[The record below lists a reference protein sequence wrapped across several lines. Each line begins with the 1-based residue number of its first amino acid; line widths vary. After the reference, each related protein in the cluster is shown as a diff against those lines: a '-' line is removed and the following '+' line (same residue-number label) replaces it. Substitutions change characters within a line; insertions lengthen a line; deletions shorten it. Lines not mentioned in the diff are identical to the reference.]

1 MNPYSARMR
10 DLWRDPVAV
19 TSFLLTWGGFVLGTL
34 HREFF
39 ALIAVGLFGP
49 WLLRGLGLLKQDE
62 FREESARRAAE
73 IALATT
79 GVFLVAVLVANG
91 MGGTYS
97 QAEKITY
104 DAIPAS
110 LPLVI
115 LALSYQI
122 ASLMGFWGAR
132 IAASRIFF
140 SLGIVWI
147 CLAVVVVLLDRVS
160 MSAEDVAVFAMIAL
174 FFMGLAAL
182 SLRRPRI
189 AGGVAL
195 LLSLL
200 LIWKTGFMEAQ
211 AKNVPWDW
219 VAFEA
224 VLAVVPFAVPAFA
237 LLFERSKLDDGE
249 ELSDSLID
257 APL

>member
-1 MNPYSARMR
+1 MNPHSARLR
-10 DLWRDPVAV
+10 DLWGDPVAIA
-19 TSFLLTWGGFVLGTL
+19 SFLLTWGGFVLGTI
-34 HREFF
+34 HRGFF

-49 WLLRGLGLLKQDE
+49 WLLRSLGLLKQDE
-62 FREESARRAAE
+62 FRAEAARRAAE

-79 GVFLVAVLVANG
+79 GVFLVGVLAANG

-97 QAEKITY
+97 EAEKITY

-122 ASLMGFWGAR
+122 ASLMRFWGVR
-132 IAASRIFF
+132 VAASRIFF
-140 SLGIVWI
+140 SLGMVWI
-147 CLAVVVVLLDRVS
+147 GLAVVVVIMDKASLN
-160 MSAEDVAVFAMIAL
+160 AEDIAEFALITL
-174 FFMGLAAL
+174 FLMGLAAL

-195 LLSLL
+195 LLSFL
-200 LIWKTGFMEAQ
+200 LIWMTGFMDLQ
-211 AKNVPWDW
+211 AKGLPWDW

-224 VLAVVPFAVPAFA
+224 VLAVVPFAVPALA
-237 LLFERSKLDDGE
+237 LLLERPEPVG
-249 ELSDSLID
+249 
-257 APL
+257 

>member
-1 MNPYSARMR
+1 MNSHSARLR

-19 TSFLLTWGGFVLGTL
+19 ASFVLTWGGFVLGSL
-34 HREFF
+34 RREFF

-62 FREESARRAAE
+62 FREEAARRAAE

-79 GVFLVAVLVANG
+79 GVFLVGVLAANG

-97 QAEKITY
+97 QSVKITY

-122 ASLMGFWGAR
+122 ASLMRFWGVR

-147 CLAVVVVLLDRVS
+147 LLTVAVVFLEKAS
-160 MSAEDVAVFAMIAL
+160 MSAEDIAVFALIAL
-174 FFMGLAAL
+174 FFMGLAVL

-195 LLSLL
+195 LLSIL
-200 LIWKTGFMEAQ
+200 LIWMTGFMEAQ
-211 AKNVPWDW
+211 TKSLPWDW
-219 VAFEA
+219 FAFEA
-224 VLAVVPFAVPAFA
+224 VLTAVPFAVPAFA
-237 LLFERSKLDDGE
+237 LLFERPEPDDCE
-249 ELSDSLID
+249 DLLDSLCD
-257 APL
+257 T

>member
-1 MNPYSARMR
+1 MNPHSARMR

-19 TSFLLTWGGFVLGTL
+19 ASFLLTWGGFVLGSL
-34 HREFF
+34 HRGFF
-39 ALIAVGLFGP
+39 VLTAVGLFGP

-62 FREESARRAAE
+62 FREEATRRAAE
-73 IALATT
+73 IALAAT
-79 GVFLVAVLVANG
+79 GVFLVGVLAANG

-97 QAEKITY
+97 QAQKITY

-122 ASLMGFWGAR
+122 ASLMSFWGAR

-140 SLGIVWI
+140 SLGLVWI
-147 CLAVVVVLLDRVS
+147 CLSVAAVSLARASLS
-160 MSAEDVAVFAMIAL
+160 LEDVAVFALITL
-174 FFMGLAAL
+174 FFMGLAFL

-200 LIWKTGFMEAQ
+200 LIWMTGIAEVR
-211 AKNVPWDW
+211 AKNLPWDW

-224 VLAVVPFAVPAFA
+224 VLVVVPLAVPACA
-237 LLFERSKLDDGE
+237 LLCERRDPKD
-249 ELSDSLID
+249 
-257 APL
+257 